1 MFKLYLQL
9 VTLSLSL
16 QNYILSS
23 LTHEIMF
30 VKGTKRNRS
39 SIISNVDTK
48 ENASKLVNTHNLT
61 SFNLELIDIMNLGA
75 SQVIK

>member
-1 MFKLYLQL
+1 
-9 VTLSLSL
+9 
-16 QNYILSS
+16 
-23 LTHEIMF
+23 MF